1 MEKDMNYIIKGTS
14 RCGKTMLTNLIVQ
27 KLVGYNKLSTDT
39 LIQVFDRVMPNEKI
53 NHERGKGMNEKFP
66 AFLKD
71 LFLSSIKKITNL
83 GFSMF

>member
-39 LIQVFDRVMPNEKI
+39 LIQVFDRVMLNEKI
-53 NHERGKGMNEKFP
+53 NHERGEGMNEKFL